1 MKKALIILPTFNEAG
16 SIKKLI
22 EDILLQNNITIN
34 WDIEVLINDSSSTD
48 DTAKIVKELQKKY
61 SKKIYLL
68 ETKKEGLGKA
78 YHQAFVIFQM
88 DGDFSHNPN
97 DIPMFFH
104 EIEKGADMVVG
115 ARYIKG
121 GSIPKNWG

>member
-34 WDIEVLINDSSSTD
+34 WEIEVLVNDSSSTD
-48 DTAKIVKELQKKY
+48 DTAKIVKVLQKKF

-78 YHQAFVIFQM
+78 YYQAFTYAIDKIKPFVIFQM
-88 DGDFSHNPN
+88 DADFSHNPN
-97 DIPMFFH
+97 DIPLFL
-104 EIEKGADMVVG
+104 EKIEKGADF
-115 ARYIKG
+115 
-121 GSIPKNWG
+121 